1 METFNVI
8 VTGIFTSLLS
18 PFDGLAAIYGLL
30 LISILSGVALAYIYG
45 LISNQGA
52 LKRVK
57 KRISAGIYESVI
69 FRHDLLLSLKAQL
82 GMFLGGLRYFMLAV
96 PPLFI
101 LLIPSLVILAQL
113 NLRYGVRPLRV
124 GESAIITAKLNSD
137 EPLFSTE
144 LVARDSGIKITPPLR
159 DLDSNS
165 VSWRVDVL
173 ETNNENRHP
182 IDLVVNGISSP
193 KEIFSGKQPIML
205 PSEIHSSPWWQFL
218 YPGATVNPEIKSVLN
233 SVSIT
238 YPEQAQHLAG
248 IELHWLAVF
257 AIVSIASGLVASKLI
272 GIEI

>member
-1 METFNVI
+1 M
-8 VTGIFTSLLS
+8 L
-18 PFDGLAAIYGLL
+18 
-30 LISILSGVALAYIYG
+30 
-45 LISNQGA
+45 
-52 LKRVK
+52 
-57 KRISAGIYESVI
+57 
-69 FRHDLLLSLKAQL
+69 
-82 GMFLGGLRYFMLAV
+82 LGGLRYFMLAV
-96 PPLFI
+96 PPLVI

-144 LVARDSGIKITPPLR
+144 LFVRDSRIKITPPLR

-173 ETNNENRHP
+173 ETNNKNRHP

-193 KEIFSGKQPIML
+193 QEIFSGKQPIML
-205 PSEIHSSPWWQFL
+205 SSEIHSSPWWQFF
-218 YPGATVNPEIKSVLN
+218 YPGATVPAEVKSLIN

-238 YPEQAQHLAG
+238 YPDQEQHLAG
-248 IELHWLAVF
+248 IQLHWLAVF
-257 AIVSIASGLVASKLI
+257 ALVSIASGLVASKLI